1 MLRRHRRKL
10 IGGSLLGLLALSVL
24 CLVGKTPPLE
34 PEQHQRS
41 YYPPSGPQKVRNKQE
56 EYVDKDGI
64 RVIVGKYVGGGS
76 LSPDL
81 SWEDQN
87 ANNFN
92 PIEGMGENGEA
103 VFASNSRED
112 ALAKRLWHVNKFNI
126 VASDKISLDRSLPD
140 VRKDSCR
147 RISYNISS
155 LPKSSVVIVFHNEA
169 FSTLLRTVHSV
180 MNRTPKEL
188 LAEIILVDDASNKTF
203 LGEPL
208 KDHMKANCR
217 VPHRILRLKERSGLI
232 AARLL
237 GAKAAT
243 RGKVLIFLD
252 AHCEVTTGWS
262 EPLLARI
269 REDPSHVVCPVIDII
284 SDDNFG
290 YVRSFSLHWGAFNWE
305 LHFRWFT
312 MGHSEMEILKEDP
325 TTPYKTPVMAGGLF
339 AMDRDYFYS
348 MGSYDGGM
356 DIWGGE
362 NLELSFRVWS
372 CSGSVEIS
380 PCSHVGHVFRKASPY
395 NFPREGGV
403 GKVLNANIARVAR
416 VWMDEYKDFYFRV
429 NPSAGAIQ
437 VNVEERAQL
446 RKRLGCKSFSWF
458 LKNVW
463 PQHFF
468 PTPQRF
474 FGRMVHSNS
483 GKCIKRPLNSPN
495 QSQNSGPA
503 HVSECKG
510 GFSTPELMILSENG
524 YIMTDESVCL
534 DSLSAEEE
542 IEASVRF
549 QSCSESPRQRWEHF
563 PRNKT
568 IVHKSTGKCL
578 AHLEE
583 GTTDSL
589 LVSPCNGGRAQ
600 IWNLIPEKAL

>member
-1 MLRRHRRKL
+1 
-10 IGGSLLGLLALSVL
+10 
-24 CLVGKTPPLE
+24 
-34 PEQHQRS
+34 
-41 YYPPSGPQKVRNKQE
+41 
-56 EYVDKDGI
+56 
-64 RVIVGKYVGGGS
+64 
-76 LSPDL
+76 
-81 SWEDQN
+81 
-87 ANNFN
+87 
-92 PIEGMGENGEA
+92 
-103 VFASNSRED
+103 
-112 ALAKRLWHVNKFNI
+112 
-126 VASDKISLDRSLPD
+126 
-140 VRKDSCR
+140 
-147 RISYNISS
+147 
-155 LPKSSVVIVFHNEA
+155 
-169 FSTLLRTVHSV
+169 
-180 MNRTPKEL
+180 EL

-252 AHCEVTTGWS
+252 AHCE
-262 EPLLARI
+262 PLLARI

-290 YVRSFSLHWGAFNWE
+290 YVRSFTSLSVVH
-305 LHFRWFT
+305 H
-312 MGHSEMEILKEDP
+312 GHSEMEILKEIPRPP
-325 TTPYKTPVMAGGLF
+325 TRRLLWPADSF

-356 DIWGGE
+356 TFGAG
-362 NLELSFRVWS
+362 RTWS
-372 CSGSVEIS
+372 CPSASGAAPVCRDLSLF
-380 PCSHVGHVFRKASPY
+380 PRGHVFRKAS
-395 NFPREGGV
+395 GV

-542 IEASVRF
+542 S
-549 QSCSESPRQRWEHF
+549 S
-563 PRNKT
+563 K
-568 IVHKSTGKCL
+568 
-578 AHLEE
+578 
-583 GTTDSL
+583 
-589 LVSPCNGGRAQ
+589 
-600 IWNLIPEKAL
+600 